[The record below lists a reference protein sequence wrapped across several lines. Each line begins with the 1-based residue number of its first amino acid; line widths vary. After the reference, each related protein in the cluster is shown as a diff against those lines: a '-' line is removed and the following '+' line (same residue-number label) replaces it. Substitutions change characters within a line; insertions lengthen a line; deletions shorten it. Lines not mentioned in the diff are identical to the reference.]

1 MSVDANKT
9 IVRRL
14 FEEVW
19 NNGNLAVID
28 EISDAAHAAYER
40 PAVTIWRTAFPD
52 LYITIDDMIA
62 EGDKVA
68 AEVTFRGTHQGELAG
83 ELIRW
88 LTPPLPPTG
97 KRVEMHGMYFYRV
110 ADGRLVGTDSRTVVD
125 SLALLRGLGVLP
137 SP

>member
-19 NNGNLAVID
+19 TQGKLAVID

-52 LYITIDDMIA
+52 LRITVDDMIA
-62 EGDKVA
+62 EGDKVVA
-68 AEVTFRGTHQGELAG
+68 GVTFRGTHQGELTG

-88 LTPPLPPTG
+88 LTPPVPPTG
-97 KRVEMHGMYFYRV
+97 KRVEMRGIYFYRV
-110 ADGRLVGTDSRTVVD
+110 ADGRLLGADSWVVAD
-125 SLALLRGLGVLP
+125 WLTLLRQLEVLS